1 MNGITLHGAMELA
14 TSSFVGASL
23 ASLAS
28 WQVAGV
34 AFGFVFAI
42 LIVGFLLERWVVGL
56 HV

>member
-1 MNGITLHGAMELA
+1 MNGITLHGAMESA

-28 WQVAGV
+28 WQVASV